1 MSETKNIGPGAPKP
15 AALEIRAKLDE
26 NISKSDITSRQGG
39 AGKTLSYLETWYVID
54 RMNQVLGQGNWGYQT
69 AKLDKVF
76 EGQDGQGRFTTS
88 YIATVSLFATID
100 GKTVVFS
107 DVGYGDGTDKM
118 SAGKA
123 HELAT
128 KEAVSD
134 AVKRCAKN
142 LGRSMGLALYDK
154 TQEYVGNESSTKPV
168 VQPVTS
174 SNDTKGNDIPKAS
187 SKPPR
192 PVKELITAAFTV
204 LEAQQKITADEFK
217 MKYLGGKGIGKVDVG
232 VLEAAYKAVTKDFPQ
247 LSGG

>member
-1 MSETKNIGPGAPKP
+1 MSEVKNIGPGAPKP
-15 AALEIRAKLDE
+15 MAASIKAKLDE
-26 NISKSDITSRQGG
+26 NISKTDITVRQGG

-88 YIATVSLFATID
+88 YIATVSLFTTID

-154 TQEYVGNESSTKPV
+154 TQEFVGDTKEDRPTIPTSTKVDASAGTIKTP
-168 VQPVTS
+168 P
-174 SNDTKGNDIPKAS
+174 TKPA
-187 SKPPR
+187 R

-217 MKYLGGKGIGKVDVG
+217 TKYLGGKGIGKVDVG

-247 LSGG
+247 LSGGK